1 MFTHTH
7 IYIYI
12 YHAQLA
18 DDAVQ
23 FHVQAVSAVSA
34 KVKTELITAHEYW
47 DSQTNITM

>member
-1 MFTHTH
+1 M
-7 IYIYI
+7 YIYRDI

-34 KVKTELITAHEYW
+34 KVKTEWTTAHEHW